1 MARTKNEHADTDP
14 VIIDGVRTP
23 FLRSNGAYSPL
34 MGHDLGR
41 HAVAGLLARTG
52 LDPEE
57 VDQVAMG
64 TVIADTR
71 TPNVAREIALGAGI
85 PTKTP
90 AYTTT
95 LACVSANLAAT
106 SVGDMIQLGRVGV
119 AIVGGTETFS
129 DPPIRLSKN
138 LRQGLALMQKAKG
151 PKDYLKILSRLS
163 PMDLAPDIPSP
174 AEYSTGLT
182 MGQSCERMTLRFGV
196 TREESDAFAVFS
208 HQNAVNAWDAGRCD
222 DVIPVRVPPKMKGVE
237 KDNGP
242 RGDTSADTLKK
253 LRPVFDR
260 QFGVVTAGSSSFL
273 TDGATAVLLTSRQRA
288 TELGFVPKTVIK
300 DYVYKGCDLKDE
312 LLIGPAL
319 SIPALLYRHGLGVED
334 IDVWEIHEAFAS
346 QVVANLKALADDTFC
361 KERTPLSGAFG
372 EIPME
377 KLNQW
382 GGSLSIGHPFGATG
396 GRLLTTASRRLEEE
410 GGRFAV
416 VAGCAAGGH
425 GSAILLE
432 NASA

>member
-1 MARTKNEHADTDP
+1 MAKKTFENTDSDP
-14 VIIDGVRTP
+14 VILDGARTP
-23 FLRSNGAYSPL
+23 FLRSNGAFSPL

-41 HAVAGLLARTG
+41 FAVAGLLARTG
-52 LDPEE
+52 LDPAA

-64 TVIADTR
+64 TVVADTR

-85 PTKTP
+85 PTSTP

-106 SVGDMIQLGRVGV
+106 SVGDMIRLGRIGV
-119 AIVGGTETFS
+119 AVVGGTETFS

-138 LRQGLALMQKAKG
+138 LRQGLAQMQKAKG
-151 PKDYLKILSRLS
+151 PRDYLKILSRLS

-182 MGQSCERMTLRFGV
+182 MGQSCERMTLKFGV
-196 TREESDAFAVFS
+196 SRQESDAFAEFS
-208 HQNAVNAWDAGRCD
+208 HQNAVRAWKDGRYD
-222 DVIPVRVPPKMKGVE
+222 DVVPVMVPPKMKVVE
-237 KDNGP
+237 SDNGP
-242 RGDTSADTLKK
+242 REDTTVEVLAK
-253 LRPVFDR
+253 LRPAFDKA
-260 QFGVVTAGSSSFL
+260 FGIVTAGSSSFL
-273 TDGATAVLLTSRQRA
+273 TDGATAVLMSSRKRA
-288 TELGFVPKTVIK
+288 SELGFAPKAVLR

-319 SIPALLYRHGLGVED
+319 SIPALLYRHGLTVDD

-346 QVVANLKALADDTFC
+346 QVVANLKALEDDTFC
-361 KERTPLSGAFG
+361 NDRTPLSGAFG
-372 EIPME
+372 EIPRD

-396 GRLLTTASRRLEEE
+396 GRLLTTAARRLEEE
-410 GGRFAV
+410 DGRFAV

-432 NASA
+432 RA